1 MDKFLER
8 IEKQISE
15 IQKEYQ
21 TIFDTEMAKNNSNSI
36 TEVSKVLQLIRS
48 NTKQSSRPN
57 TLQQITNFCVGT
69 ANKEFK

>member
-48 NTKQSSRPN
+48 NTKQSNRPN